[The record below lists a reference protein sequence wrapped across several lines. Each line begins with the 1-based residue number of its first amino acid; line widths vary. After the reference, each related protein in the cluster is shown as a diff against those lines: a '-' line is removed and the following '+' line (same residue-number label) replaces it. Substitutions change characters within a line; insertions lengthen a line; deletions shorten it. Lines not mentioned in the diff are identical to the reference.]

1 MAENGQCEHEICV
14 CSAAGDS
21 EYCSDHCRDA
31 VDGDMTEIACDCGH
45 PGCQTI

>member
-14 CSAAGDS
+14 CPVTGDA

-31 VDGDMTEIACDCGH
+31 VAEDMTEIACDCGH
-45 PGCQTI
+45 PGCETI